1 MVGKYAEGISEPA
14 RDKLVA
20 MAEAAS
26 VNVLWLATG
35 EGEMERGAV
44 NWVDAIG
51 EPGEVFKAM
60 KSADSK
66 EPQGEFVLIPRY
78 EVSASAG
85 GGTVIHSEQIVD
97 YLSFKSDWIKNGLGL
112 SVENLALINVKGD
125 SMEPTLSNEDLIL
138 VDLRTFKVEDN
149 AVYVLL
155 FNGVLLVK
163 RIQRK
168 LDGSVIVASDNKI
181 YEPEM
186 VSGDML
192 ETLNVVGRVV
202 WCGRRM

>member
-1 MVGKYAEGISEPA
+1 
-14 RDKLVA
+14 
-20 MAEAAS
+20 
-26 VNVLWLATG
+26 
-35 EGEMERGAV
+35 
-44 NWVDAIG
+44 
-51 EPGEVFKAM
+51 
-60 KSADSK
+60 
-66 EPQGEFVLIPRY
+66 
-78 EVSASAG
+78 
-85 GGTVIHSEQIVD
+85 VD